1 MDIIKLNVGGNIF
14 MTNKDTLCQTVF
26 FQKMFENEQLLKK
39 IDGSYFLDEDPKY
52 FVHILNKLR
61 YPSYKLPKDIDDH
74 IFVVAD
80 IYGVHFDDD
89 YKIVVLSRRF
99 NDRDYINCVD
109 FSINGEIVGLRFN
122 CGRDFKCVKI
132 LAISGTGIDRS
143 IVKILDNDVKIE
155 YPEIINI
162 EDMNA
167 FNISRTSIYDS
178 SYYQYGSPYSQYIL
192 KKSFIEHINKYPGK
206 INEIR
211 FITEPAFILELDLFV
226 LEKC

>member
-1 MDIIKLNVGGNIF
+1 MDIIKLNVGGKIF

-26 FQKMFENEQLLKK
+26 FQKMFENEQLSKK

-80 IYGVHFDDD
+80 IYGVHFDDVHD
-89 YKIVVLSRRF
+89 YKIVVLNRNYGTRES
-99 NDRDYINCVD
+99 INCVD
-109 FSINGEIVGLRFN
+109 LAINGEIVGLKIKCYDDN
-122 CGRDFKCVKI
+122 LKCVKI
-132 LAISGTGIDRS
+132 LAISGINRS

-167 FNISRTSIYDS
+167 FNISENGFS
-178 SYYQYGSPYSQYIL
+178 SHYIL
-192 KKSFIEHINKYPGK
+192 KKSFIEHINNYPGK

-211 FITEPAFILELDLFV
+211 LIIEFANDNYHSSRRIYLDLFV